1 MSARRL
7 IGIDLAWGERNP
19 SGCVELV
26 REGGELRL
34 SRLELVRSLEEI
46 VEWIEPGRG
55 DWAVAIDAPL
65 VIRNW
70 TGPRPA
76 DAEADEFYMRFHAG
90 AYPANLERFGQD
102 HRGGRLLR
110 MLTAGAD
117 GGQLVEGADAI
128 AAPRLVFETYP
139 HIVMVELFGLGRI
152 IKYKKGTDDFKR
164 RGQGYLVEYIRKYFC
179 GPQADPR
186 LGLSSGLEA
195 LLREPD
201 PPLRGSR
208 LRGREDL
215 LDGLVS
221 AYMAAWLDAG
231 CPVQGLGKVGAGMMI
246 VPKLRGIRR
255 RTWPSGGAGARGP
268 AGQAAGRAAV
278 GGSGNARRIELL
290 IDCENESSRHAAQIL
305 KIAAGLGD
313 VVQKSAYADWT
324 ETAERK
330 KWAEACKEEGIRQ
343 VQVNRTPKGKNT
355 VDNYMSADAARLA
368 GSMDVDAVCLVTSD
382 SDFSGAATVVR
393 AAGKE
398 VYGIG
403 SGSDKSHFARACTKF
418 FRLGGAAEG
427 QAGP

>member
-1 MSARRL
+1 V
-7 IGIDLAWGERNP
+7 DLAWGERNP

-34 SRLELVRSLEEI
+34 SRMKMVRSLEEI

-70 TGPRPA
+70 TGPRAA

-102 HRGGRLLR
+102 HRGGRLMR

-117 GGQLVEGADAI
+117 GGRLVEGEDAI

-201 PPLRGSR
+201 PPLHGSA

-231 CPVQGLGKVGAGMMI
+231 RPVQGLGKVGAGMMI
-246 VPKLRGIRR
+246 VPKLRGIRHR
-255 RTWPSGGAGARGP
+255 AWPSGGAGAREP
-268 AGQAAGRAAV
+268 AGQASGRAAA
-278 GGSGNARRIELL
+278 GGSGNARKIPLL
-290 IDCENESSRHAAQIL
+290 IDCENESPRHVEQIL
-305 KIAAGLGD
+305 EIAARLGD

-324 ETAERK
+324 EPRSK
-330 KWAEACKEEGIRQ
+330 SWAEACKEKGIRQ
-343 VQVNRTPKGKNT
+343 IQVNRTPKGKNT
-355 VDNYMSADAARLA
+355 VDNFMSADAARLA
-368 GSMDVDAVCLVTSD
+368 ESTDVDAVCLVTSD
-382 SDFSGAATVVR
+382 SDFSGTATVVR
-393 AAGKE
+393 ARGKE

-403 SGSDKSHFARACTKF
+403 SGSEKSHFAGACTKF
-418 FRLGGAAEG
+418 FRLGGTAEE

>member
-1 MSARRL
+1 MSGRRL

-26 REGGELRL
+26 WEGGELRL
-34 SRLELVRSLEEI
+34 SRMKLVRSLEEI
-46 VEWIEPGRG
+46 VQWIEPGRE

-70 TGPRPA
+70 TGPRAA

-90 AYPANLERFGQD
+90 AYPANLERFGED

-110 MLTAGAD
+110 MLTEGAD
-117 GGQLVEGADAI
+117 GGRLVEGEDAI

-152 IKYKKGTDDFKR
+152 IKYKKGADDFKR

-201 PPLRGSR
+201 PPLHGSA

-215 LDGLVS
+215 LDGLVG

-231 CPVQGLGKVGAGMMI
+231 RPVQGLGEVGAGMMI
-246 VPKLRGIRR
+246 VPKLRGIRYR
-255 RTWPSGGAGARGP
+255 AWPSGGAGARG
-268 AGQAAGRAAV
+268 AAEQAVGRAGRAAA
-278 GGSGNARRIELL
+278 GGSGNARRIALL
-290 IDCENESSRHAAQIL
+290 IDCENESPRHVDRIL
-305 KIAAGLGD
+305 EIAASLGD
-313 VVQKSAYADWT
+313 LVQRNGYADWT
-324 ETAERK
+324 EPRSK
-330 KWAEACKEEGIRQ
+330 SWAEACKEKGIRQ
-343 VQVNRTPKGKNT
+343 IQVNRTPKGKNT
-355 VDNYMSADAARLA
+355 ADNYMSADAASA
-368 GSMDVDAVCLVTSD
+368 DVDAVCLVTSD
-382 SDFSGAATVVR
+382 SDFSGAATSVR

-418 FRLGGAAEG
+418 IRLGGTGEG

>member
-1 MSARRL
+1 MK
-7 IGIDLAWGERNP
+7 
-19 SGCVELV
+19 
-26 REGGELRL
+26 
-34 SRLELVRSLEEI
+34 LVRSLEEI
-46 VEWIEPGRG
+46 VQWIEPGRG

-70 TGPRPA
+70 TGPRAA
-76 DAEADEFYMRFHAG
+76 DAEADEFYRRFHAG
-90 AYPANLERFGQD
+90 AYPANLERFGED

-117 GGQLVEGADAI
+117 GGRLVEGEDAI

-201 PPLRGSR
+201 PPLHDSA

-215 LDGLVS
+215 LDGLVG

-231 CPVQGLGKVGAGMMI
+231 RPIQGLGEVGAGMMI
-246 VPKLRGIRR
+246 VPRLRGIRPYA
-255 RTWPSGGAGARGP
+255 WPSGGAGRHGTAE
-268 AGQAAGRAAV
+268 QAVGRAAEV
-278 GGSGNARRIELL
+278 GSGNARRIALL
-290 IDCENESSRHAAQIL
+290 IDCENESPRHVDQIL
-305 KIAAGLGD
+305 EIARRLGD
-313 VVQKSAYADWT
+313 VVQRNGYADWT
-324 ETAERK
+324 EPRSK
-330 KWAEACKEEGIRQ
+330 SWAEACKREGIRQ

-355 VDNYMSADAARLA
+355 ADNYMSADAASA
-368 GSMDVDAVCLVTSD
+368 NVDAVCLVTSD
-382 SDFSGAATVVR
+382 SDFSGAATSMR

-403 SGSDKSHFARACTKF
+403 SASDRSHFAMACTEY
-418 FRLGGAAEG
+418 FRLDRGNGAGATVR
-427 QAGP
+427 A